1 MKTRNELKIGDRVRA
16 WDHEQREGVRPMFI
30 VGPIVDIFEDMI
42 VVDVELDTVF
52 PKGSRTQIQTPIEMI
67 FGDWDKRIEFAP
79 RSGS

>member
-1 MKTRNELKIGDRVRA
+1 
-16 WDHEQREGVRPMFI
+16 MFV